1 MPDAT
6 FDSLIHRQFV
16 RDNIS
21 SICHE
26 RQSTRT
32 LSGGKVCYECAMDYD
47 QEWKGV
53 AIQTNGGDNFAA
65 ASIVKFS
72 LAKTDIQYINPL
84 IRVF

>member
-6 FDSLIHRQFV
+6 LDSLIHRQFV
-16 RDNIS
+16 RDDVG

-26 RQSTRT
+26 KQSTRT

-53 AIQTNGGDNFAA
+53 AIQTNGDDKYAA
-65 ASIVKFS
+65 ESILKFS
-72 LAKTDIQYINPL
+72 LAKTDIRYINPL